1 MVIGSV
7 EMKIQRALE
16 NNTEP
21 ITCSKS
27 NGKESIVIPSENFK
41 AQGKSSVTSFLIMR

>member
-1 MVIGSV
+1 MVIGFV

-27 NGKESIVIPSENFK
+27 NGTESIVIPSENFK
-41 AQGKSSVTSFLIMR
+41 AQGKGSVTSFLIMR

>member
-1 MVIGSV
+1 MVIGFV

-21 ITCSKS
+21 IACSKS
-27 NGKESIVIPSENFK
+27 NGTENIVIPSENFK